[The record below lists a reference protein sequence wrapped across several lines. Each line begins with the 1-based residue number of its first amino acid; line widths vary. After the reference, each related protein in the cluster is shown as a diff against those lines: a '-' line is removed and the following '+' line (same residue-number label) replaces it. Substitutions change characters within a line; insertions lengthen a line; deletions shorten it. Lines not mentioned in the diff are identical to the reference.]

1 MRFLVVVLPLE
12 PLAVGSGFRRDSWPA
27 HVTLVPP
34 FQTDAP
40 AGPVLEAIGA
50 AAAPHGPLEAHG
62 EGHAKFGRRRDVP
75 VTTIELTPEFQS
87 LHVDV
92 LTAVDRFLGRGVR
105 LTHVGPRNYRPHVTV
120 QTGGGLE
127 PGESVILSQLA
138 VIDMRPHG
146 DARHR
151 SVVATMPLAGNET
164 ID

>member
-1 MRFLVVVLPLE
+1 VRFLVVVLPLE

-34 FQTDAP
+34 FETDAP
-40 AGPVLEAIGA
+40 VGAVLEAIRA
-50 AAAPHGPLEAHG
+50 AAAPHGPLGARG
-62 EGHAKFGRRRDVP
+62 EGHARFGRRRDVP
-75 VTTIELTPEFQS
+75 VTTIELTPEFEA

-92 LTAVDRFLGRGVR
+92 LTAVDRFLRRGVR

-120 QTGGGLE
+120 QADGALE
-127 PGESVILSQLA
+127 PGQSVTLTQLA

-151 SVVATMPLAGNET
+151 SVVATIPLTGAAASR
-164 ID
+164 